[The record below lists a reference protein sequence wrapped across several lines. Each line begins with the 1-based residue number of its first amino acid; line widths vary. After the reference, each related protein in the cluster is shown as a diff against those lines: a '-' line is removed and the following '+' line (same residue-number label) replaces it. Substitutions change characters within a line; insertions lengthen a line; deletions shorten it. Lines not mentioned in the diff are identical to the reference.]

1 MKTTKDAISYQS
13 LCKWKKKNNPSSYLS
28 KKIDKT
34 QKVYEFKII
43 DLRRQVFV
51 DAYKNF
57 ILSF

>member
-1 MKTTKDAISYQS
+1 M
-13 LCKWKKKNNPSSYLS
+13 KKKNNPSSYLS